1 MDQVADT
8 ITILGEPYDI
18 PEPQESLQ
26 VRGPWPSGRK
36 LVARRKLES
45 VADFK
50 LRIEAEAMVVAVRLS
65 QRSPA
70 TSRLWHR
77 VGACSNHGVHGVLC
91 TGQGCGCCGGY
102 RECIL
107 HVAECITGKP
117 ALDAL
122 KPGWEGR

>member
-1 MDQVADT
+1 MFSALLFGSFVHNSHRGGVVRRAAMDGVSDA

-50 LRIEAEAMVVAVRLS
+50 LRIEADAMVVAVR
-65 QRSPA
+65 
-70 TSRLWHR
+70 
-77 VGACSNHGVHGVLC
+77 
-91 TGQGCGCCGGY
+91 
-102 RECIL
+102 
-107 HVAECITGKP
+107 
-117 ALDAL
+117 
-122 KPGWEGR
+122 